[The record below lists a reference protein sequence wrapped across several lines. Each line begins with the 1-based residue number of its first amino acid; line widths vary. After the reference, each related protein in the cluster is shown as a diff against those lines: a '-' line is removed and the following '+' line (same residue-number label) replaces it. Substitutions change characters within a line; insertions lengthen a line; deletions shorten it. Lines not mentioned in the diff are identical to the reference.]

1 MFGWD
6 HVAQGIVQLGFY
18 LMDTFGSKNNG
29 MDYCRNSPVGT
40 VGNTLNVVSVPV
52 Q

>member
-29 MDYCRNSPVGT
+29 MDVLFKTRVGVFYQT
-40 VGNTLNVVSVPV
+40 
-52 Q
+52 

>member
-29 MDYCRNSPVGT
+29 TGMDYYDVESQEWVQ
-40 VGNTLNVVSVPV
+40 LEIPV
-52 Q
+52 QWPL